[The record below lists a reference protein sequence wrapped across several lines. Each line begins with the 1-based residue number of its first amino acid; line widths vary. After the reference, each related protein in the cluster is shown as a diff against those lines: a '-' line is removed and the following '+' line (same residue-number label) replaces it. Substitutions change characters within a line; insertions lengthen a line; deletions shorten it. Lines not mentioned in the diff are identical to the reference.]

1 MLQHGARC
9 LSRSEAL
16 SLSRTENVVVEFPVG
31 GSLQVTPF
39 TPESPFYSGHGPY
52 VYSDLRYYLLE
63 DGEASRTVHGG
74 GGGGQPAKPD
84 DPPDK
89 PAPEEPPKPT
99 PTLKGKFK
107 TTPVPCGDSVDLQLD
122 GTDLPPNSN
131 AAVDLKTVDGDKALS
146 SVNGPLTGQSGT
158 LQWISKKPSAT
169 WGKPEVYFSAE
180 AGGAKAKSDNQ
191 LEFKKYADAASETK
205 TFNCTSGIYGWTGK
219 FDIEFKS
226 GVLKV
231 LTKVKLINRQ
241 GAKPASSSDPMP
253 AAGPAVSDADKT
265 SMKADVEGKL
275 SGKWMMHRKACK
287 RTATCDCDKSYGCCK
302 FKVEVHI
309 DFVESGE
316 HHVVNLF
323 QGAGRANSGNWTRVK
338 TRDNSWAHETGHLLA
353 WYDEYTGGAVG
364 TAPRW
369 TAPNAG
375 AVMETGLKVP
385 FEYYWDFRD
394 WLKSKISEDLEGIA

>member
-1 MLQHGARC
+1 MLPHGARS
-9 LSRSEAL
+9 LSRSEAF
-16 SLSRTENVVVEFPVG
+16 SLSHTAMIVVEFSVG
-31 GSLQVTPF
+31 GTLQVTPF
-39 TPESPFYSGHGPY
+39 TPESPFYSGQGPY
-52 VYSDLRYYLLE
+52 DYSELRYYLLE
-63 DGEASRTVHGG
+63 DGEAIRTAPGG
-74 GGGGQPAKPD
+74 GGGGPSAKPD
-84 DPPDK
+84 APPPKKAPADP
-89 PAPEEPPKPT
+89 AKPT

-107 TTPVPCGDSVDLQLD
+107 TSPVPCGDAVALQLD

-131 AAVDLKTVDGDKALS
+131 AAVVVKAVDGDKALS
-146 SVNGPLTGQSGT
+146 NLNGPLSGQSGA
-158 LQWISKKPSAT
+158 LQWISKKPGST

-205 TFNCTSGIYGWTGK
+205 TFNCSSGVFGWTGK

-241 GAKPASSSDPMP
+241 GAKPATSSDPLP
-253 AAGPAVSDADKT
+253 AAGPAVSDADKA

-275 SGKWMMHRKACK
+275 SGKWTLHRKACK
-287 RTATCDCDKSYGCCK
+287 RTATCDCDAAYGCCK
-302 FKVEVHI
+302 FKVKVVL

-316 HHVVNLF
+316 HHTVNLF
-323 QGAGRANSGNWTRVK
+323 QGGGRANASNWTRVK

-353 WYDEYTGGAVG
+353 FYDEYVGGAVG